1 MMAQRRRTSP
11 AAYAVDLLVEAY
23 TMGMTLANLPAEARP
38 KNVRAGADLQARF
51 AAALGLETA
60 GWKIGCTSAAARTL
74 LKAKEPFAGRVFL
87 TRCFPSGATL
97 PGAGYRTRG
106 IEGEFAFVLG
116 KDLKPRKR
124 PYTRDEVAAAVAD
137 LHPAVEI
144 VDSRFTDIKAV
155 TLPELVAD
163 LGANGA
169 LVVGAPVKGWRRRDL
184 AAVPVTM
191 RAGGRIVGRGTGAD
205 ALGHPLDALCWLANN
220 PPSADGLRAGEIV
233 STGTCTG
240 LHRADAADRVSC
252 DFGPLGKVAF
262 AFV

>member
-1 MMAQRRRTSP
+1 MKPRRRKSP
-11 AAYAVDLLVEAY
+11 AVRAVDLLVEAY
-23 TMGMTLANLPAEARP
+23 TTGMTLAGLPAAGRP
-38 KNVRAGADLQARF
+38 KTPRAGAALQARF
-51 AAALGLETA
+51 VSALGLETA

-74 LKAKEPFAGRVFL
+74 LKAKGPFAGRVFRM
-87 TRCFPSGATL
+87 RCFASGATL
-97 PGAGYRTRG
+97 RGAGYRTRG

-124 PYTRDEVAAAVAD
+124 PYTRAEVAAAVAD
-137 LHPAVEI
+137 LLPAIEI

-155 TLPELVAD
+155 SLPELVAD
-163 LGANGA
+163 LGINGA

-191 RAGGRIVGRGTGAD
+191 RAGGRIVGKGRGAD

-220 PPSADGLRAGEIV
+220 PPSAGGLRAGEIV

-240 LHRADAADRVSC
+240 LYRAAAADKVSC